1 MTRLSGRR
9 FREKTVPSKVK
20 ENTKRDIRR
29 LERSDT
35 VLWSLSPM
43 GIVLH
48 NFALRKFIELDQT
61 GYRLWSLL
69 DGSRCVDDVVSMCRQ
84 SREDSPYRAPSERK
98 IRDIV
103 TLLSAYGFIVKRP

>member
-1 MTRLSGRR
+1 MTRPTDRWISG
-9 FREKTVPSKVK
+9 KTTFSKL
-20 ENTKRDIRR
+20 NGNPKRDIRR

-48 NFALRKFIELDQT
+48 NFALRKFVELDQT
-61 GYRLWSLL
+61 GYRLWSLF

-84 SREDSPYRAPSERK
+84 SREDSSYRAPSEKK
-98 IRDIV
+98 IHDIV
-103 TLLSAYGFIVKRP
+103 ALLSAYGFIVKRS